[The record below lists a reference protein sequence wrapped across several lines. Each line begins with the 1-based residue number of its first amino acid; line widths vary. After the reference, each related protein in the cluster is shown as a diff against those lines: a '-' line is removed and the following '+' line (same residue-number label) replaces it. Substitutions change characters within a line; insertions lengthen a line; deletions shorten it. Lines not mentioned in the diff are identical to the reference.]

1 MPKYT
6 AGPWTENACE
16 VQASDGSPICEMLSR
31 PEDPGANYPYSPEAD
46 ANSRLICAAPEL
58 LDALITTLDLAVG
71 HACDSRGI
79 RPAECED
86 WEWVKQARK
95 LIAKVNGGE

>member
-16 VQASDGSPICEMLSR
+16 VQAQDGSPICEMLAR

-58 LDALITTLDLAVG
+58 LGALITTLDLAVG

-79 RPAECED
+79 RPAECEE
-86 WEWVKQARK
+86 WPWVKQARK

>member
-16 VQASDGSPICEMLSR
+16 VQAPDGSPICEMLSR